1 VLRGWGADCCTL
13 KSSQIGKLYVMY
25 LYLLLLFSY
34 YVVSDSFA
42 TPWTVASQVPLEWVH
57 SLPQSVFPTQGS
69 NLCLLHWQAD
79 SLRSEVPGKHYIY
92 LATIKN
98 RKTKEREREC
108 LLTLKTFRQKYPHL
122 YLENRK
128 FNLTT
133 QDALAISQNNP
144 YKHVINSSMC
154 SYKLSIGLWLV
165 RKFPSH
171 LLVFSALS
179 FSLSLWHIFLWSI
192 LAFRC
197 PLG

>member
-1 VLRGWGADCCTL
+1 MDCSQPGSSGVGPFPSPERLPNPGIEPVSLALTGRFFTIWGAREA
-13 KSSQIGKLYVMY
+13 LYI
-25 LYLLLLFSY
+25 FS
-34 YVVSDSFA
+34 
-42 TPWTVASQVPLEWVH
+42 H
-57 SLPQSVFPTQGS
+57 
-69 NLCLLHWQAD
+69 N
-79 SLRSEVPGKHYIY
+79 K
-92 LATIKN
+92 K